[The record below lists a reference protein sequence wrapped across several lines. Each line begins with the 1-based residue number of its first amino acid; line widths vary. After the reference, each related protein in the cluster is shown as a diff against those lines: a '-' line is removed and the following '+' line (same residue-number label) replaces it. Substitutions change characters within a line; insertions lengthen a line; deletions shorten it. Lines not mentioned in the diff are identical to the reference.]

1 MVPLRDTIDR
11 IIPALKSSCS
21 SCCSFSPE
29 KNLVEKDMAVFI
41 HVSMQICRRSPPV
54 TNEEDEMLMVRLK
67 EQINGNGRRYRR

>member
-11 IIPALKSSCS
+11 IIPAVKSSCS
-21 SCCSFSPE
+21 SCCSFSQE
-29 KNLVEKDMAVFI
+29 KNRVEKDMPVFI
-41 HVSMQICRRSPPV
+41 HVSLQIYRRSPPV

>member
-21 SCCSFSPE
+21 SCCSFSQE
-29 KNLVEKDMAVFI
+29 KNLVEKDMTVFI
-41 HVSMQICRRSPPV
+41 HVSLQIYRKSTPV